1 MQFIIRASC
10 NCVLLTINNIEF
22 NISTLTLKV
31 INKILFREREII
43 LIKKMILLILTE
55 SLAIE
60 RIMKLSNNRFIERN
74 LFKLATSIRISFNK
88 TIKVWIN
95 KQPYYNGFYT
105 KNNLRNRFMLTI
117 ENFDFFVFNSC
128 KTQMQ
133 LWI

>member
-1 MQFIIRASC
+1 
-10 NCVLLTINNIEF
+10 
-22 NISTLTLKV
+22 
-31 INKILFREREII
+31 
-43 LIKKMILLILTE
+43 MILLILTE

-105 KNNLRNRFMLTI
+105 KNNLCNRFMLTI